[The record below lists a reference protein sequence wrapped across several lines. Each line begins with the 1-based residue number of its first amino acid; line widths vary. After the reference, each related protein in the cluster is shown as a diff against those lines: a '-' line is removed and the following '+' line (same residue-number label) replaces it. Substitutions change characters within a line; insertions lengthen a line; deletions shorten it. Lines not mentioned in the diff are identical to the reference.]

1 MVKIRLQRI
10 GAKKKPVYR
19 VVVVDARAPRSGAV
33 IDVVGHYDP
42 RTEPS
47 TVEMNEEKMLLWLS
61 RGAQATTTVARLLAK
76 VGIDQKFHTQ
86 KEAAATA

>member
-10 GAKKKPVYR
+10 GAKKKPIYR

-47 TVEMNEEKMLLWLS
+47 TVEMDEEKTLLWLS
-61 RGAQATTTVARLLAK
+61 RGAQATATAARLMAK
-76 VGIDQKFHTQ
+76 AGIDQRFRIQ